1 MKCDTK
7 IFKISWTEPRT
18 NKSVKRLSIEY
29 CNGRDELKMDDQWL
43 EIFTNKQLKAEVF
56 ILAQDAVLIKRTVLW
71 MEMTR
76 DCREN
81 ERESG
86 INTPFLILLV

>member
-1 MKCDTK
+1 
-7 IFKISWTEPRT
+7 
-18 NKSVKRLSIEY
+18 
-29 CNGRDELKMDDQWL
+29 MDDQWL
-43 EIFTNKQLKAEVF
+43 QIFTNKQLKAEVF

-81 ERESG
+81 ERKSG
-86 INTPFLILLV
+86 INTPFLILSV